1 LTEDLVNEAQL
12 ANLIARGQ
20 FGFTIGLH
28 IILAAFSIGLANYL
42 MVLEALWLWK
52 KQQAFIDLFNYWLKI
67 FALTF
72 AVGVVSGVVMEYQ
85 FGTNWGAFATK
96 TGAIIGPMM
105 MYEVVAAF
113 FLESGFIGVM
123 LFGLNKVS
131 ERLHFVATVCVAL
144 GSLFSAFWILSAN
157 SWMQT
162 PAGYRLAQNGR
173 FVPADWWAIVFNPSF
188 PYRFAHMTLA
198 AFLATAFLVGGIG
211 AWHLLRDRTNV
222 FARLMYSMALWMA
235 TLVAPLQLI
244 VGHQHGEN
252 TLEHQPQKL
261 AAIEA
266 AWEPR
271 APGSGQ
277 PMVLFAVPDME
288 EQTNHFEVAVP
299 GVASLY
305 LRHNL
310 TGTIRSLK
318 EFAPHDIPPV
328 PVVFFAFRVMAGL
341 GLLMIAVGIAGV
353 VLRWRRV
360 LYDARWLQYLTI
372 AMSPAGFVA
381 MLAGWTVT
389 EVGRQPYTV
398 FGLLR
403 TIDSA
408 SPVALPAVAWSAA
421 CIVAA
426 YTIAFGIGFF
436 YLLRLMAT
444 PPREQEPGPHPT
456 LAGRLSGN
464 LRSSDGGRS

>member
-1 LTEDLVNEAQL
+1 LDETYI
-12 ANLIARGQ
+12 ANLVARSQ
-20 FGFTIGLH
+20 FGFTIGMH
-28 IILAAFSIGLANYL
+28 VVLATFSIGLANYL

-52 KQQAFIDLFNYWLKI
+52 KEQAFIDLFNYWLKI

-85 FGTNWGAFATK
+85 FGTNWSAFATK
-96 TGAIIGPMM
+96 TGAIIGPLM
-105 MYEVVAAF
+105 MYEVVVAF

-123 LFGLNKVS
+123 LFGMKKVGK
-131 ERLHFVATVCVAL
+131 RLHFLATVCVAL

-162 PAGYRLAQNGR
+162 PAGYELAENGR
-173 FVPADWWAIVFNPSF
+173 FVPVDWWAIIFNPSF
-188 PYRFAHMTLA
+188 PYRLAHMTLA
-198 AFLATAFLVGGIG
+198 AFLATAFLVGGVG
-211 AWHLLRDRTNV
+211 AWHLLRDRTNAP
-222 FARLMYSMALWMA
+222 ARIMFSMALWMA
-235 TLVAPLQLI
+235 TLVAPLQMI
-244 VGHQHGEN
+244 VGDQHGEN
-252 TLEHQPQKL
+252 TLEYQPQKL
-261 AAIEA
+261 AAMEG

-277 PMVLFAVPDME
+277 PMVLFGIPDVAH
-288 EQTNHFEVAVP
+288 QTNHLEVAVP
-299 GVASLY
+299 RVASLY

-318 EFAPHDIPPV
+318 EFAPQDLPPV
-328 PVVFFAFRVMAGL
+328 PIVFFAFRVMVGL
-341 GLLMIAVGIAGV
+341 GLLMIAIGLASV
-353 VLRWRRV
+353 VLRWRRAV
-360 LYDARWLQYLTI
+360 YDARWLQYTMI

-398 FGLLR
+398 FGILR

-408 SPVALPAVAWSAA
+408 SPVALPAVAWSAG
-421 CIVAA
+421 CIGAA
-426 YTIAFGIGFF
+426 YVIAFGIGFF
-436 YLLRLMAT
+436 YLLRLVAK
-444 PPREQEPGPHPT
+444 PPRAKEPGPHPT
-456 LAGRLSGN
+456 LAVRISDD

>member
-1 LTEDLVNEAQL
+1 MHVVL
-12 ANLIARGQ
+12 A
-20 FGFTIGLH
+20 T
-28 IILAAFSIGLANYL
+28 FSIGLANYL

-52 KQQAFIDLFNYWLKI
+52 KEQAFIDLFNYWLKI

-85 FGTNWGAFATK
+85 FGTNWSAFATK
-96 TGAIIGPMM
+96 TGAIIGPLM
-105 MYEVVAAF
+105 MYEVVVAF

-123 LFGLNKVS
+123 LFGMKKVGK
-131 ERLHFVATVCVAL
+131 RLHFLATVCVAL

-162 PAGYRLAQNGR
+162 PAGYELAENGR
-173 FVPADWWAIVFNPSF
+173 FVPVDWWAIIFNPSF
-188 PYRFAHMTLA
+188 PYRLAHMTLA
-198 AFLATAFLVGGIG
+198 AFLATAFLVGGVG
-211 AWHLLRDRTNV
+211 AWHLLRDRTNAP
-222 FARLMYSMALWMA
+222 ARIMFSMALWMA
-235 TLVAPLQLI
+235 TLVAPLQMI
-244 VGHQHGEN
+244 VGDQHGEN
-252 TLEHQPQKL
+252 TLEYQPQKL
-261 AAIEA
+261 AAMEG

-277 PMVLFAVPDME
+277 PMVLFAVPDMAH
-288 EQTNHFEVAVP
+288 QTNHLEVAVP
-299 GVASLY
+299 RVASLY

-318 EFAPHDIPPV
+318 EFAPQDLPPV
-328 PVVFFAFRVMAGL
+328 PIVFFAFRVMVGL
-341 GLLMIAVGIAGV
+341 GLLMIAIGLASV
-353 VLRWRRV
+353 VLRWRRAV
-360 LYDARWLQYLTI
+360 YDARWLQYTMI

-398 FGLLR
+398 FGILR

-408 SPVALPAVAWSAA
+408 SPVALPAVAWSAG
-421 CIVAA
+421 CIGAA
-426 YTIAFGIGFF
+426 YVIAFSIGFF
-436 YLLRLMAT
+436 YLLRLVAK
-444 PPREQEPGPHPT
+444 PPRAKEPGPHPT
-456 LAGRLSGN
+456 LAVRISDD